1 MACGCAL
8 VSTAYK
14 GVFEYASNEN
24 AMLSPV
30 NDSYA
35 LAENIIRLIENN
47 ELRFKLAY
55 KGSEDLKSFSLN
67 LAVDKFEEII
77 ERSKWI
83 IFTRVFFINEW

>member
-24 AMLSPV
+24 AMLSPI

-47 ELRFKLAY
+47 ELRFKLAH
-55 KGSEDLKSFSLN
+55 KGSEDLKAFSLN

-77 ERSKWI
+77 ERSK
-83 IFTRVFFINEW
+83 